1 MAVSVKIDDG
11 LKERIHMLA
20 DARQRSAHWI
30 MRQAIEE
37 YVEREEKRAQFHQDA
52 VNAWQQYQADGLHL
66 TQAEAEQWLVKLEAG
81 EDAEI
86 PECHQ

>member
-1 MAVSVKIDDG
+1 MAVSVKIDDS
-11 LKERIHMLA
+11 LKERIHTLA

-52 VNAWQQYQADGLHL
+52 VNAWEQYQADGLHL
-66 TQAEAEQWLVKLEAG
+66 THVEAEQWLAKLQAG

-86 PECHQ
+86 PACHR